1 MPLLLPPTILLRHRK
16 ENLKKCSL
24 RGLESRP
31 DMLFFTYPKAILPP
45 LTKYILLD
53 LNGPLISS
61 EDALLGLFLID
72 STWNYAK
79 TMASSIKQPLIKR
92 SLPSHI
98 KTAYPRRQTSCDDP
112 ERGLASIEA
121 LFVAYHLLGRDTSN
135 LLDNYYW
142 KDIFLDQFI
151 T

>member
-1 MPLLLPPTILLRHRK
+1 
-16 ENLKKCSL
+16 
-24 RGLESRP
+24 
-31 DMLFFTYPKAILPP
+31 MLFFTYPKAILPP